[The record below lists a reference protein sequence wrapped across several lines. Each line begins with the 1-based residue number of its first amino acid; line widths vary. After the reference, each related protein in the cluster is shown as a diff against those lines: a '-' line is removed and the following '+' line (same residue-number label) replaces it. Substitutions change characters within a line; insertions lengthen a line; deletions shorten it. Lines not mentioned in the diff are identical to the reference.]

1 MIAYFEWPLL
11 GEFRDVG
18 PTPLRRWDA
27 CSACG
32 GGMHVQVRE
41 LELALQPELSVPPRV
56 GTTMDGE
63 VVVHDAVASD
73 LADLGCAFESRPVH
87 GVGEGR
93 LWQLVPTLAVS
104 AVDDAPASRSTA
116 CARCGGSVSLPTRR
130 WRLVEPVAGGPH
142 LAHVQGAPMLLVV
155 SEAANRVLQRYEQRF
170 SGRRVAGPSTP
181 WPEPIDW
188 GSMS

>member
-1 MIAYFEWPLL
+1 MTAYFEWPLS
-11 GEFRDVG
+11 GDFRDVG

-32 GGMHVQVRE
+32 GQVHVQIRE
-41 LELALQPELSVPPRV
+41 LELALQPELSAPPRV

-63 VVVHDAVASD
+63 VVVHDEVASD
-73 LADLGCAFESRPVH
+73 LADLGCAFESRPVR

-93 LWQLVPTLAVS
+93 LRQLVPK
-104 AVDDAPASRSTA
+104 
-116 CARCGGSVSLPTRR
+116 
-130 WRLVEPVAGGPH
+130 
-142 LAHVQGAPMLLVV
+142 LVV
-155 SEAANRVLQRYEQRF
+155 SEAANRALQRHEPRF

-188 GSMS
+188 GSMN

>member
-1 MIAYFEWPLL
+1 MIAHFEWPHS
-11 GEFRDVG
+11 GDFRDVG

-73 LADLGCAFESRPVH
+73 LADLGCAFEWRPVH

-93 LWQLVPTLAVS
+93 LWQ
-104 AVDDAPASRSTA
+104 
-116 CARCGGSVSLPTRR
+116 
-130 WRLVEPVAGGPH
+130 LVEPVAGGPH
-142 LAHVQGAPMLLVV
+142 LAHVQGAPLLLVV
-155 SEAANRVLQRYEQRF
+155 SEAANCLLQRHEPRF